1 MVENDKAVSTVEQEF
16 TVYRSHVLAV
26 VQSGTDATIQRAIE
40 TARGMGVG
48 TMTAIV
54 GGTPDN
60 NALDAVN
67 NGTVNWNGTDYTG
80 LDLTGSGT
88 DELKAAALTTLLS
101 ADAVPP
107 VVAAIDG
114 VYIAQYAWLPTATP
128 AFGTGT
134 VATDFGFGADAVVSP
149 GPFIRTRTR
158 ALNVTLA
165 GNEANRIPRRRVG
178 PHTRRCDCRGNGL
191 RRWAAGLGKRLFA
204 SGGINWRHARNGH
217 YGTIW
222 RRRC

>member
-1 MVENDKAVSTVEQEF
+1 MDAIRSAIDEALGGKQNVVENFTAVSTVEQEF

-26 VQSGTDATIQRAIE
+26 VQSGTDVTIQRAIE

-60 NALDAVN
+60 AALDAVN

-88 DELKAAALTTLLS
+88 DALKGAALTALLS
-101 ADAVPP
+101 GDPIPP

-114 VYIAQYAWLPTATP
+114 VYIAQYAC
-128 AFGTGT
+128 
-134 VATDFGFGADAVVSP
+134 VAH
-149 GPFIRTRTR
+149 
-158 ALNVTLA
+158 
-165 GNEANRIPRRRVG
+165 GNASVR
-178 PHTRRCDCRGNGL
+178 HWYSSNGL
-191 RRWAAGLGKRLFA
+191 WIRCRCRRITRPVY
-204 SGGINWRHARNGH
+204 SHSEPEPDRNACGD
-217 YGTIW
+217 
-222 RRRC
+222 